1 MQWLSIMTCKHF
13 YFYVH
18 NNNLLQWNPFIFNIW
33 NVCGLLRVPVCVIS
47 RVYVHCAHAY
57 RRILL
62 MHSLN
67 KILSLI
73 LECILLSACFSSVS
87 TGCAFHFGTDW
98 SWWPKTSTN
107 NAFVHS
113 KTEVHELK
121 NPKKVQNIVI
131 LGGKHMIQ
139 SSVMQ
144 VFSRKR
150 KAGTKSL
157 SKSLKT
163 FLADQ

>member
-1 MQWLSIMTCKHF
+1 MQWLSIMTCRHF

-87 TGCAFHFGTDW
+87 IGCAFHFGTDW
-98 SWWPKTSTN
+98 SWLPKTSTN

-121 NPKKVQNIVI
+121 NPKKVQNISFWGVSI
-131 LGGKHMIQ
+131 WFNPVWCKYFQ
-139 SSVMQ
+139 EKEKQ
-144 VFSRKR
+144 VPKVTVKYIWIHF
-150 KAGTKSL
+150 
-157 SKSLKT
+157 
-163 FLADQ
+163 